1 MMEEKKE
8 VKKPSPKIKIQ
19 YSFLKI
25 LTATDLARRRWP
37 LMSIESPNPGPTI
50 WLTAGSHGDEV
61 SGIVIIQEIFKKIKK
76 TLLKGKIYAFPL
88 LNPIGFENSS
98 RYVTLS
104 EEDLNRS
111 FPGKINGSLAER
123 MAYKIFNII
132 IETKPNLVLD
142 LHNDW
147 ISSIPFVLLDY
158 DESIIH
164 TDVYNKTRIISQQT
178 GLLPIFD
185 TEEVTKT
192 LSYNLIRKGVPTL
205 TLELGEPYV
214 INEKSVELGVNSIM
228 NVLAYLN
235 MIVPRDYFLSYPVS
249 DVIKDKNLMYSYL
262 SSSTSGIVRFFAK
275 PGEIIKMGRPVARIY
290 NAFGK
295 LQETIIAAKDGI
307 VLGHADYS
315 VAFPGAPV
323 MSFGNP
329 F

>member
-1 MMEEKKE
+1 MPKDKNI
-8 VKKPSPKIKIQ
+8 KIK

-37 LMSIESPNPGPTI
+37 LMSIESPNPGPVI

-76 TLLKGKIYAFPL
+76 ILLNGKIYAIPL

-111 FPGKINGSLAER
+111 FPGEINGSLAER
-123 MAYKIFNII
+123 MAYKIFNAI
-132 IETKPNLVLD
+132 IETRPNLVLD

-147 ISSIPFVLLDY
+147 IRSIPFVLFDY
-158 DESIIH
+158 FEKVKYPEAYEKAKDLS
-164 TDVYNKTRIISQQT
+164 KKT
-178 GLLPIFD
+178 GLLAVFD
-185 TEEVTKT
+185 TEEIKGS
-192 LSYNLIRKGVPTL
+192 LSHELIQQGVPSL

-214 INEKSVELGVNSIM
+214 INEKSVELGTRSIM
-228 NVLAYLN
+228 NILTYLG
-235 MIVPRDYFLSYPVS
+235 MIQPVEIFSYPMPETLK
-249 DVIKDKNLMYSYL
+249 DKVIKYRYQH
-262 SSSTSGIVRFFAK
+262 SSTSGIIRFLAK
-275 PGEIIKMGRPVARIY
+275 PGELVKKGQPVARIY

-295 LQETIIAAKDGI
+295 LQETITALNDGI
-307 VLGHADYS
+307 ILGHADYS
-315 VAFPGAPV
+315 VAFPGASII
-323 MSFGNP
+323 SFGNP